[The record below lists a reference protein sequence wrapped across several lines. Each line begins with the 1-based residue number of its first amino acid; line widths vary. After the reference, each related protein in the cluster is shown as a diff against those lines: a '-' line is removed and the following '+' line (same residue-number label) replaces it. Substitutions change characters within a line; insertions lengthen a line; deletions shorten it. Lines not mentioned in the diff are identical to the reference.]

1 MKITGI
7 NRPHVDAASTARPVT
22 HRGATGTDTKVAVSS
37 EARRLA
43 QARSPAVSDAAK
55 VARLTAAIARGDF
68 MADAEK
74 VANGMLAEER

>member
-1 MKITGI
+1 MKINGI
-7 NRPHVDAASTARPVT
+7 NRPQVDAASSARPVT
-22 HRGATGTDTKVAVSS
+22 QRGAAGTATRVAVSS
-37 EARRLA
+37 EARKLA

-55 VARLTAAIARGDF
+55 VARLTAAVAHGNF

>member
-1 MKITGI
+1 MKINGI
-7 NRPHVDAASTARPVT
+7 NRPQVDAASIARPVT
-22 HRGATGTDTKVAVSS
+22 HRGAAGTATRVAVSS
-37 EARRLA
+37 EARKLA

-55 VARLTAAIARGDF
+55 VARLTAAVARGDF